1 MLLLEDKKLT
11 SEGERYLDKLSS
23 FNCLFG
29 NKVREL
35 SCENHKTGVSSKG
48 ITIVNDN
55 KGIIEFFNLVKL
67 PKRAKMDM
75 QLEAVIFDFG
85 DTLVLTDKWDY
96 DKCLKRLLASLQKYE
111 VLVRINYEQFKHTYF
126 EVRDQM
132 YQQTEKNLEEVDFRI
147 RISETVKKFN
157 SHKRYQTEVIEYA
170 AEAFIEAFLEDL
182 RVEPFLSSL
191 LTKLKSLYK
200 LAIVSNF
207 AYPPGLHRILQ
218 HFNLKQ
224 FFDTIVISGEFGF
237 RKPHPKIFE
246 EALRKLNVA
255 AKKSVFVGDS
265 LKADI
270 YGAKRAGIKTILV
283 QNLGLRKNPYAVAG
297 ELDPFPVKPEYQ
309 IPDLS
314 VLPKTLTA
322 L

>member
-1 MLLLEDKKLT
+1 MLIMTISINTPNLAK
-11 SEGERYLDKLSS
+11 
-23 FNCLFG
+23 
-29 NKVREL
+29 
-35 SCENHKTGVSSKG
+35 SSK
-48 ITIVNDN
+48 
-55 KGIIEFFNLVKL
+55 
-67 PKRAKMDM
+67 RAETDM
-75 QLEAVIFDFG
+75 QLEAVILDFG

-96 DKCLKRLLASLQKYE
+96 DKCLMKLLASLQMNGA
-111 VLVRINYEQFKHTYF
+111 LVQINYDQFKHTYF

-132 YQQTEKNLEEVDFRI
+132 YQQTEKNLEEVDFRV

-157 SHKRYQTEVIEYA
+157 PYKKCRNEVIEHA
-170 AEAFIEAFLEDL
+170 AEVFIDAFLEDL
-182 RVEPFLSSL
+182 RVETFLSSL

-207 AYPPGLHRILQ
+207 AYAPGLHRILQ
-218 HFNLKQ
+218 HFNLEQ
-224 FFDTIVISGEFGF
+224 FFDTIIISGEFGL
-237 RKPHPKIFE
+237 RKPHPRIFE

-255 AKKSVFVGDS
+255 AKKSVFIGDS

-270 YGAKRAGIKTILV
+270 YGAKRVGIKTILV

-297 ELDPFPVKPEYQ
+297 ELDPYPVKPEFR

-314 VLPKTLTA
+314 ALPNTLTV

>member
-1 MLLLEDKKLT
+1 MINTL
-11 SEGERYLDKLSS
+11 
-23 FNCLFG
+23 
-29 NKVREL
+29 
-35 SCENHKTGVSSKG
+35 
-48 ITIVNDN
+48 
-55 KGIIEFFNLVKL
+55 NLVK
-67 PKRAKMDM
+67 PSKRAETGMR
-75 QLEAVIFDFG
+75 LEAVIFDFG

-96 DKCLKRLLASLQKYE
+96 DKCLKRLLASLQKYD
-111 VLVRINYEQFKHTYF
+111 VLVRINYDQFKHTYF

-147 RISETVKKFN
+147 RISETVKRFN
-157 SHKRYQTEVIEYA
+157 SHKRCQTEVIEYA
-170 AEAFIEAFLEDL
+170 AEAFMDAFLEDL
-182 RVEPFLSSL
+182 RVESFLSSL

-218 HFNLKQ
+218 YFKLAQ
-224 FFDTIVISGEFGF
+224 FFDTIVISGELGF

-246 EALRKLNVA
+246 KALRKLNVT
-255 AKKSVFVGDS
+255 AKKSVFIGDS

-270 YGAKRAGIKTILV
+270 YGAKRVGIKTILV

-314 VLPKTLTA
+314 ALPNTLTA